1 RRICRRCRGVGPQQV
16 PGTELHA
23 GDSAD
28 HRVGAQRS
36 PGAVERDRFGRRRS
50 GGRPY
55 LATSRRSERRQLT
68 RQTCCGA
75 AGTRAEEPVAQ
86 DRGIRWNGRSGIGRR
101 GRRRDR
107 RTPTKG
113 TSTVSAHQST
123 TPPTG
128 RITLV
133 LLAATAAALAFPW
146 HSVRERWVLGVAIF
160 AAIVLLARWRG
171 LPVTTILYRRL
182 AILRPSR
189 GARRAEESVTD
200 VRTTALLRVTPP
212 LGDADSLP
220 LALIASYAQR
230 YGLRADAI
238 RVTSRDSTS
247 EVGTRERETWI
258 GVTLSAADNLA
269 ALQARSA
276 QIPLH
281 ETAEVA
287 ARRLAD
293 HLRES
298 GWTAAVADPDDV
310 PSPFPRPAK
319 ETWVGLSQGSSNYVA
334 AYGVKVDTALPN
346 TLAAIWSYPVREV
359 WTAVEISG
367 SGENQTLAVACAFR
381 TDAKQSASGPL
392 PGLISKSGIQRAAL
406 TALDPLSNQRLDG
419 HVVLPESLLLERLRW
434 ASTAQPQPVA

>member
-1 RRICRRCRGVGPQQV
+1 M
-16 PGTELHA
+16 
-23 GDSAD
+23 
-28 HRVGAQRS
+28 
-36 PGAVERDRFGRRRS
+36 
-50 GGRPY
+50 
-55 LATSRRSERRQLT
+55 
-68 RQTCCGA
+68 
-75 AGTRAEEPVAQ
+75 
-86 DRGIRWNGRSGIGRR
+86 
-101 GRRRDR
+101 
-107 RTPTKG
+107 
-113 TSTVSAHQST
+113 SAHPFTS
-123 TPPTG
+123 PPTG

-133 LLAATAAALAFPW
+133 LLAVVAATLAFPW

-160 AAIVLLARWRG
+160 AVIVLLARWRG

-182 AILRPSR
+182 AILRPNR

-220 LALIASYAQR
+220 LPLVASYAQR

-298 GWTAAVADPDDV
+298 GWTAAVANPDDV

-319 ETWVGLSQGSSNYVA
+319 ETWVGLSHGSSNYVA

-359 WTAVEISG
+359 WTAVEVSG
-367 SGENQTLAVACAFR
+367 SGDDQTLAVACAFR
-381 TDAKQSASGPL
+381 TDAKPAASGPL

-434 ASTAQPQPVA
+434 ASTAHPQPVA

>member
-1 RRICRRCRGVGPQQV
+1 
-16 PGTELHA
+16 
-23 GDSAD
+23 
-28 HRVGAQRS
+28 
-36 PGAVERDRFGRRRS
+36 
-50 GGRPY
+50 
-55 LATSRRSERRQLT
+55 
-68 RQTCCGA
+68 
-75 AGTRAEEPVAQ
+75 
-86 DRGIRWNGRSGIGRR
+86 
-101 GRRRDR
+101 
-107 RTPTKG
+107 
-113 TSTVSAHQST
+113 
-123 TPPTG
+123 
-128 RITLV
+128 LV
-133 LLAATAAALAFPW
+133 LLAVVAAALAFPW
-146 HSVRERWVLGVAIF
+146 HSVRVRWVLGVAIL
-160 AAIVLLARWRG
+160 AVIVLLARWRG

-182 AILRPSR
+182 AILRPNR
-189 GARRAEESVTD
+189 GARRAGESVTD

-220 LALIASYAQR
+220 LPLVASYAQR

-238 RVTSRDSTS
+238 RVTSRDSMS

-258 GVTLSAADNLA
+258 GITLSAADNLA

-276 QIPLH
+276 RIPLH

-298 GWTAAVADPDDV
+298 GWTAAIANPDDV

-359 WTAVEISG
+359 WTAAEISG
-367 SGENQTLAVACAFR
+367 SGANQTLAVACAFR
-381 TDAKQSASGPL
+381 TDAKPTANGPL

-419 HVVLPESLLLERLRW
+419 HVALPESLLLERLRW
-434 ASTAQPQPVA
+434 ASTAQAQPVA